1 LYNQILYELT
11 VFLNHNMILLK
22 LCVVE
27 ILPQFLFKII
37 VFCLMISEWS
47 IYNLNLDK
55 TDVNWYTHDIDS
67 MILWKEI
74 NNG

>member
-1 LYNQILYELT
+1 
-11 VFLNHNMILLK
+11 MILLK

-47 IYNLNLDK
+47 IYNLNLPG
-55 TDVNWYTHDIDS
+55 
-67 MILWKEI
+67 EI
-74 NNG
+74 SFAPC

>member
-1 LYNQILYELT
+1 MLYTQILYELT

-27 ILPQFLFKII
+27 ILPKFLFKII

-47 IYNLNLDK
+47 IYNLNLPGE
-55 TDVNWYTHDIDS
+55 NS
-67 MILWKEI
+67 FAPC
-74 NNG
+74 